1 MHQAISTS
9 DGFKCQVL
17 GFSPADEPV
26 RFAGSSSWE
35 DDERIAELLRDRD
48 QDLTNLD
55 SIPGIGQGA
64 AEVIIC
70 ATGGDLAHVATAAHL
85 ASWIGVCP
93 GVNESAG

>member
-1 MHQAISTS
+1 M
-9 DGFKCQVL
+9 
-17 GFSPADEPV
+17 
-26 RFAGSSSWE
+26 GSSVKCLGSRPQTNLSASRAPRGWE

-48 QDLTNLD
+48 QDLTKLD

-70 ATGGDLAHVATAAHL
+70 ETGGDLAHVATAAHL